1 MFRPRSHNRLA
12 ARPSFFP
19 HGWLVGLGAPTNG
32 LRPQHWNHQ
41 DEVPGHLS
49 KSKKKHHS
57 KTHEIWNLN
66 PFQAKKPPTN
76 LFNPHLLRHPAGA
89 ALGAAALGAAAL
101 GALGAGAGGT
111 GAATRAAATGGAAG
125 GAGGATGVGTGGAAG
140 GGTDLS
146 TGGAPVCGKPR
157 RAAASWLSKACSSVS
172 MSMEICFKSAKP
184 SRVAA
189 STKGAAWFS
198 RVRASNTIGKTN
210 GFHSEL
216 HRSRE
221 TLGKTQWHQS
231 WLLPKALWANRHRS
245 LMGRATNII

>member
-1 MFRPRSHNRLA
+1 MFRPRSHNRLG
-12 ARPSFFP
+12 ARPFFVSAQ
-19 HGWLVGLGAPTNG
+19 LVEIWFGLGAPTNG

-41 DEVPGHLS
+41 DEVQGQSLVEI
-49 KSKKKHHS
+49 KEKHHS
-57 KTHEIWNLN
+57 KTHENWNLN

-76 LFNPHLLRHPAGA
+76 LFNSSWWQWNPVNPHLLRHPAGA

-125 GAGGATGVGTGGAAG
+125 GAGGDTGVGTGGAA
-140 GGTDLS
+140 
-146 TGGAPVCGKPR
+146 GGAPVCGKPR

-198 RVRASNTIGKTN
+198 RVRASNTIRKAN
-210 GFHSEL
+210 RFHCEL
-216 HRSRE
+216 HGSRE
-221 TLGKTQWHQS
+221 TLGKTQWH
-231 WLLPKALWANRHRS
+231 
-245 LMGRATNII
+245 